1 MVIDVTSGRF
11 LADKMKNRNP
21 HIINSNMSNL
31 PNQYVPP
38 HGQSYNQPGFSQQGY
53 NQPINQP
60 YNQPG
65 YNQPG
70 LNQPGYSMK
79 GTGKECYGQDCG
91 VNTFGQPNV
100 NRGQSS
106 SSSSSSGQSP
116 RRRVEK

>member
-1 MVIDVTSGRF
+1 MVIDVTLDRF
-11 LADKMKNRNP
+11 LGNKMKNRNSL
-21 HIINSNMSNL
+21 IINLNMSNI

-38 HGQSYNQPGFSQQGY
+38 IGQPYNQPGFSQQGY

-70 LNQPGYSMK
+70 LNQPGYPMK
-79 GTGKECYGQDCG
+79 GAGKECYGQDCG

-106 SSSSSSGQSP
+106 SSSC
-116 RRRVEK
+116 

>member
-1 MVIDVTSGRF
+1 
-11 LADKMKNRNP
+11 
-21 HIINSNMSNL
+21 MSNI

-38 HGQSYNQPGFSQQGY
+38 HGQPYNQPGFSQQGY

-70 LNQPGYSMK
+70 LNQPGYPMK
-79 GTGKECYGQDCG
+79 GAGKECYGQDCG

-116 RRRVEK
+116 RRKVEKERKR